1 MATNTGRSS
10 DPNYNPD
17 VRLKAKG
24 ILLAIRKHGPPLPT
38 RVFTWEVSRW
48 FFLSQK
54 DECSEDVPLLLE
66 LCPAPRYSFLGLFF
80 FCFFNLAP
88 PANEW
93 SELERQVQISN
104 RLQACP
110 RAANTRGDGGR
121 NVSQW
126 TQEPSSQ
133 GEVALLSAGGGCEI
147 NTFSLLGVLC
157 FSLALAPLL
166 THLLHWVGGPM
177 GGK

>member
-1 MATNTGRSS
+1 M
-10 DPNYNPD
+10 
-17 VRLKAKG
+17 
-24 ILLAIRKHGPPLPT
+24 
-38 RVFTWEVSRW
+38 
-48 FFLSQK
+48 
-54 DECSEDVPLLLE
+54 VPLSPPVFLHGKWVGDSF
-66 LCPAPRYSFLGLFF
+66 CPRKTNVQRMSHSCSSSVQHQVKRYSFLGLFF

-93 SELERQVQISN
+93 SELDRQVQISN

-147 NTFSLLGVLC
+147 NTSSLLGVLC